1 MNIAKIGL
9 ALLFAPAGAGMF
21 CLSGCG
27 SEPSTPLEQKQLVN
41 DSAATLKDLEMA
53 DSTLADK
60 VKSAAG
66 YVMFP
71 TGLNHLKKRRAPH
84 LRPSRL
90 SDIPQSVREAS
101 RLNTS
106 QFHFGASHGSCG
118 YQSGSVHVFCCF

>member
-1 MNIAKIGL
+1 
-9 ALLFAPAGAGMF
+9 
-21 CLSGCG
+21 
-27 SEPSTPLEQKQLVN
+27 
-41 DSAATLKDLEMA
+41 MA
-53 DSTLADK
+53 SVFKRGRWVD
-60 VKSAAG
+60 AAG
-66 YVMFP
+66 RKCAKDAPGAKWVESRFYTVQIVIDGKP
-71 TGLNHLKKRRAPH
+71 KLIKGYSDTGASLQLAAELDRSKAGLNHLKKRRAPH